1 MRTED
6 KVPSCLFSRQTSYSR
21 VVLNRLFEGSYAYED
36 DGTLRRGLREYRG
49 APHQL
54 PHPPSALDRLF
65 VVVGFEALWVG
76 LEPDP

>member
-21 VVLNRLFEGSYAYED
+21 VVLNRLFEGSYED
-36 DGTLRRGLREYRG
+36 VGTLWCGLREYRG